1 MNLLIDI
8 GNSRVKAALWE
19 EGRCVAQRVTEHPVG
34 AWFDCQLREFDVRE
48 AIFSST
54 RGDAEPLW
62 RLLAERFPRAVRF
75 TPATPVPIA
84 IDYATP
90 ETLGRDRVAAA
101 VGAATLHA
109 GRETVIVDFGT
120 ALTIDR
126 VTADGTF
133 RGGAISPGVTM
144 RLRALH
150 DYTASLP
157 LCDPFA
163 EGGEAAE
170 LLRSCGAELRPGE
183 AADAPSERA
192 AELQSDCGSEQPQ
205 GCGAAAGQ
213 RGSER
218 ASFPL
223 AGRSTREAIERGV
236 LNSVAFE
243 IEGYLD
249 RLGAE
254 NADLCVIFTGGEA
267 KYFVK
272 RIKNTIFAEPNL
284 VFCGLNRIL
293 EYHATTQRQ
302 MDEAPRNGAA
312 DACRVG
318 RFGADEQH

>member
-8 GNSRVKAALWE
+8 GNTRVKAALWE
-19 EGRCVAQRVTEHPVG
+19 EGRCVGQWIAERPDA
-34 AWFDCQLREFDVRE
+34 AWFDALVAGRDIRG
-48 AIFSST
+48 AILSST
-54 RGDAEPLW
+54 RGAADDCW
-62 RLLAERFPRAVRF
+62 RLLAERVPGAVRF
-75 TPATPVPIA
+75 TPDTPVPIG

-90 ETLGRDRVAAA
+90 RTLGRDRVAAA
-101 VGAATLHA
+101 VGAATLHP
-109 GRETVIVDFGT
+109 GRDAVIVDFGT

-163 EGGEAAE
+163 PDGEASREAP
-170 LLRSCGAELRPGE
+170 RSLCGG
-183 AADAPSERA
+183 
-192 AELQSDCGSEQPQ
+192 
-205 GCGAAAGQ
+205 
-213 RGSER
+213 
-218 ASFPL
+218 
-223 AGRSTREAIERGV
+223 STREAIERGV

-243 IEGYLD
+243 IEGYLE
-249 RLGAE
+249 RLQAE
-254 NADLCVIFTGGEA
+254 NGDLCVIFTGGEA

-293 EYHATTQRQ
+293 EYHATTHKR

-312 DACRVG
+312 DALAVG
-318 RFGADEQH
+318 RLGADEQH

>member
-8 GNSRVKAALWE
+8 GNSRVKAAVWAD
-19 EGRCVAQRVTEHPVG
+19 GRCVAQRVAESPAA
-34 AWFDCQLREFDVRE
+34 AWFDRLVTEFDIRA
-48 AIFSST
+48 AILSST
-54 RGDAEPLW
+54 RGDADEAW
-62 RLLAERFPRAVRF
+62 RLLAERVPGALRF

-109 GRETVIVDFGT
+109 RREAVIVDFGT

-133 RGGAISPGVTM
+133 RGGTISPGVTM

-163 EGGEAAE
+163 GGE
-170 LLRSCGAELRPGE
+170 
-183 AADAPSERA
+183 
-192 AELQSDCGSEQPQ
+192 
-205 GCGAAAGQ
+205 GAAAGDV
-213 RGSER
+213 SAAEER
-218 ASFPL
+218 VSL
-223 AGRSTREAIERGV
+223 SGRSTREAIERGV

-243 IEGYLD
+243 IEGYLR
-249 RLGAE
+249 RLQAE

-293 EYHATTQRQ
+293 EYHATTQKQ
-302 MDEAPRNGAA
+302 MDEAPCNGAA
-312 DACRVG
+312 DARRVG
-318 RFGADEQH
+318 RLGADEQH

>member
-8 GNSRVKAALWE
+8 GNTRVKAAVFD
-19 EGRCVAQRVTEHPVG
+19 GPRCVAQRVTETPDA
-34 AWFDCQLREFDVRE
+34 AWFDALVLAFDIRA
-48 AIFSST
+48 AILSST
-54 RGDAEPLW
+54 RGDADEVW
-62 RLLAERFPRAVRF
+62 RLLEERVPGAVRF
-75 TPATPVPIA
+75 TPDTPVPIG

-90 ETLGRDRVAAA
+90 RTLGRDRVAAA
-101 VGAATLHA
+101 VGAATLYA
-109 GRETVIVDFGT
+109 GREAVIVDFGT

-133 RGGAISPGVTM
+133 RGGVISPGVTM

-163 EGGEAAE
+163 ADGEASREGPCA
-170 LLRSCGAELRPGE
+170 
-183 AADAPSERA
+183 
-192 AELQSDCGSEQPQ
+192 
-205 GCGAAAGQ
+205 
-213 RGSER
+213 
-218 ASFPL
+218 L

-236 LNSVAFE
+236 LNSTAFE
-243 IEGYLD
+243 IEGYLA
-249 RLGAE
+249 RLRAE

-293 EYHATTQRQ
+293 EYHAKTHKQTDQ
-302 MDEAPRNGAA
+302 APCNGAA
-312 DACRVG
+312 DARAVG
-318 RFGADEQH
+318 RLGADEQH